1 MLPPIE
7 KSNADSDV
15 DSDESD
21 DPDANINHLPGRLLT
36 VEAEVSRGRKATAAE
51 EDPADDEEKTQQI
64 LRRVSVRNK
73 ELVTTPTADT
83 TPADSP
89 PAKKTPPAKKMRM
102 DPIYGEVEDFSS
114 GTITTISTTTTT
126 TATITT

>member
-36 VEAEVSRGRKATAAE
+36 VEAEVSRGRKATAGE
-51 EDPADDEEKTQQI
+51 EDPADNEEKTQHI
-64 LRRVSVRNK
+64 LKRVSVRNK
-73 ELVTTPTADT
+73 ELVATPPADT
-83 TPADSP
+83 TPAD
-89 PAKKTPPAKKMRM
+89 TPPAKKMRM
-102 DPIYGEVEDFSS
+102 DLIYGEVEDFTS
-114 GTITTISTTTTT
+114 GTIISTTTTT
-126 TATITT
+126 TATTITT